1 MGPSR
6 DLHAPTPC
14 HLGACRFAIFIR
26 WADSG
31 PPLTGAYHHAAGIV
45 PPADTTANTGQVLSD
60 MLASELWS
68 FGLPF
73 AETAKDGDVLV
84 AYYSGSKGCMD
95 INIARLRVCR

>member
-1 MGPSR
+1 MAPGFNMLDPIKATIITPGLDVDGEFGES
-6 DLHAPTPC
+6 LTLYNHAV
-14 HLGACRFAIFIR
+14 
-26 WADSG
+26 
-31 PPLTGAYHHAAGIV
+31 GIV